1 MTGSSSISTVARRCC
16 LVLAVVLALASCG
29 AGGGAELN
37 TGSPGTA
44 MTQGTC
50 ARVSRTPLPGPSH
63 PTVVLVVDNTSSGPV
78 SALPSSATTVLQ
90 REQAAQA
97 QLVILS
103 VNGAAVNPRLVADVA
118 LDPDPGQTSR
128 EADAARAI
136 ALACVPRWI
145 TSEAAMPT
153 RPGSDI
159 LAAVDAA
166 IRRVPNQMIVLSDG
180 LDNVNP
186 LDLNKIGYGND
197 PGSAVASLNAMD
209 AIDHVTGSTPVLWA
223 DLGVSVKP
231 LPGTVRSSLKLLWA
245 AILRNVGASV
255 KFAPD
260 ETQAGSPRSGAP
272 ADAVQLPAVSTAS
285 SGCVT
290 TVTVPTDLLFR
301 PGDAHL
307 QAAIRLLDGVRNQ
320 MLSQPHSTALIG
332 GHTAAYG
339 SAAYRKDLSVA
350 RAQAVAQALETE
362 GIPEDRLRV
371 AGYGSTRPAVN
382 EFPGGRHDLAAAARN
397 RRVTITIT
405 EDGCA

>member
-1 MTGSSSISTVARRCC
+1 MTGLSSISTVARRCC
-16 LVLAVVLALASCG
+16 LVIAVVLALAACG

-44 MTQGTC
+44 TQGTC

-78 SALPSSATTVLQ
+78 STLPSSATNVLQ

-97 QLVILS
+97 QLVILG
-103 VNGAAVNPRLVADVA
+103 VNGAAVNPRLVADVT

-159 LAAVDAA
+159 LGAVDAA
-166 IRRVPNQMIVLSDG
+166 IRRAPNQIIVMSDG
-180 LDNVNP
+180 LDNVGP

-197 PGSAVASLNAMD
+197 PGSVVASLNAMD
-209 AIDHVTGSTPVLWA
+209 AIDHVTGSPPVLWA
-223 DLGVSVKP
+223 DLGVSAKP

-245 AILRNVGASV
+245 AILRNAAASA

-260 ETQAGSPRSGAP
+260 ETQAGPHRSGAP
-272 ADAVQLPAVSTAS
+272 ADVVQLPAVSTAS

-307 QAAIRLLDGVRNQ
+307 QAATGLLDSVRNQ
-320 MLSQPHSTALIG
+320 MLSHPHSTALIG

-339 SAAYRKDLSVA
+339 SAAYQKDLSVA
-350 RAQAVAQALETE
+350 RAQAVAQALETD

-371 AGYGSTRPAVN
+371 AGYGSTRPTVN